1 MPISG
6 LGVPVLSKS
15 GIHLIR
21 AVACLAR
28 LREEQFVG
36 AGELARSIDAPG
48 NYLGKLLQTLARLG
62 LVESR
67 KGVGGGFRLAR
78 DPASLSLLEVVDPVE
93 QISRWTGC
101 ILGNRDCSDEQ
112 PCAVHDQWGDL
123 RRRYMK
129 LLSETTIQD
138 ILADPNFEILQRR
151 DP

>member
-1 MPISG
+1 M
-6 LGVPVLSKS
+6 LSKS
-15 GIHLIR
+15 GIHLVR
-21 AVACLAR
+21 AVTHLAR
-28 LREEQFVG
+28 LREDEFVG
-36 AGELARSIDAPG
+36 AGELAKEIGAPG

-62 LVESR
+62 VVESR

-101 ILGNRDCSDEQ
+101 IIGNRACSDER

-129 LLSETTIQD
+129 LLSETTIRD
-138 ILADPNFEILQRR
+138 ILADPNCEMPQR
-151 DP
+151 